1 MPFFHRNIDLMLP
14 KCNFHLCKMCEVHC
28 QQYQILICIRYC
40 CIGAHKNWL
49 NLSRWKNKKF
59 LKKIQQNKQIL
70 KNNKV
75 SNFVN
80 YQSKLKEY
88 LDVSTDK
95 LDIQMVPF
103 KANEVVG
110 REFSI
115 ATGLIIG
122 YCQTLLCHIIACKMA
137 FHFYQHKWYIT

>member
-1 MPFFHRNIDLMLP
+1 MKRKSIEKSGIRKLIFFYCAWLFFILFKMQNTGML
-14 KCNFHLCKMCEVHC
+14 KVLTHIGHKLK
-28 QQYQILICIRYC
+28 ILLRTWC
-40 CIGAHKNWL
+40 
-49 NLSRWKNKKF
+49 
-59 LKKIQQNKQIL
+59 KKIQQNKQIL

-80 YQSKLKEY
+80 YWPKLKEY

>member
-1 MPFFHRNIDLMLP
+1 MKRKSIE
-14 KCNFHLCKMCEVHC
+14 KSGIRK
-28 QQYQILICIRYC
+28 LICFYC
-40 CIGAHKNWL
+40 AWLFFILFKMQNTGMLKVLTHIGQKLKILLRTWC
-49 NLSRWKNKKF
+49 
-59 LKKIQQNKQIL
+59 KKIQQNKQIL

-80 YQSKLKEY
+80 YWPKLKEY

>member
-1 MPFFHRNIDLMLP
+1 MKRKSIEKSGIRKLIFFYCAWLFFILFKMQNTGML
-14 KCNFHLCKMCEVHC
+14 KVLTHIGQKLK
-28 QQYQILICIRYC
+28 ILLRTWC
-40 CIGAHKNWL
+40 
-49 NLSRWKNKKF
+49 
-59 LKKIQQNKQIL
+59 KKIQQNKQIL
-70 KNNKV
+70 KNNKI

-80 YQSKLKEY
+80 YWPKLKEY

-103 KANEVVG
+103 KAKEVVG

-115 ATGLIIG
+115 ATGLITG

>member
-1 MPFFHRNIDLMLP
+1 MKRKSIEKSGIRKLIFFYCAWLFFILFKMQNTGML
-14 KCNFHLCKMCEVHC
+14 KVLTHIGQKLK
-28 QQYQILICIRYC
+28 ILLRTWC
-40 CIGAHKNWL
+40 
-49 NLSRWKNKKF
+49 
-59 LKKIQQNKQIL
+59 KKIQQNKQIL

-80 YQSKLKEY
+80 YWPKLKEY

-95 LDIQMVPF
+95 LNIQMVPF
-103 KANEVVG
+103 KANEFVG

>member
-1 MPFFHRNIDLMLP
+1 MKRKSIEKSGIRKLIFYYCAWLFF
-14 KCNFHLCKMCEVHC
+14 
-28 QQYQILICIRYC
+28 ILFKAQNTGLLKVLTH
-40 CIGAHKNWL
+40 IGQKLKILLRTWC
-49 NLSRWKNKKF
+49 
-59 LKKIQQNKQIL
+59 KKIQQNKQIL

-80 YQSKLKEY
+80 YWPKLKEY

-122 YCQTLLCHIIACKMA
+122 YCQTLLCYIIACKEA
-137 FHFYQHKWYIT
+137 FSFYHHKWYIT

>member
-1 MPFFHRNIDLMLP
+1 MKRKSIEKSGIRKLIFFYCAWLFFILFKMQNTGML
-14 KCNFHLCKMCEVHC
+14 KVLTHIGQKLK
-28 QQYQILICIRYC
+28 ILLRTWC
-40 CIGAHKNWL
+40 
-49 NLSRWKNKKF
+49 
-59 LKKIQQNKQIL
+59 KKIQQNKQIL

-80 YQSKLKEY
+80 YWPKLKEY

-103 KANEVVG
+103 KADEVVG

-122 YCQTLLCHIIACKMA
+122 YCQTLLCYIIACKMA